1 MQKLRIIM
9 LLLALSIIVSGCRM
23 QDPKPDRIVRFDK
36 PAAYFEEA
44 FPLGNGRIGAMVYG
58 TFPSEHILLNEESLW
73 AGGPVDPNMNPEA
86 HLFLPQVREALSQGE
101 YPLADRLIRNMQG
114 SFSQSFAPLG
124 DLYIDLQH
132 DQGVE
137 EYSRTL
143 DLRRAVAL
151 TQYRIGP
158 VTYQRELF
166 VSFPDQQLLIR
177 LSADVPEALNFAVRA
192 DSQLRSTVRT
202 TENHDLILSGRA
214 PIHAEPSYRGDI
226 PEPIVYEKADKKGM
240 SFEVHASILE
250 TDGNVASSG
259 TTVSVENAKYAL
271 IAVALATSFN
281 GFDKEPGTEG
291 KDPGELVRAYLGN
304 TEKRSYRSLK
314 AAHIR
319 DFRRYFDRVTFSLQ
333 NSANSDLPIDRRLQ
347 QYRETGADADLEALY
362 FQFGRYLLI
371 SSSRPG
377 GIPANLQGIW
387 NPHLRPPW
395 SSNYTTNINVEMNY
409 WPAEVT
415 NLSDMHE
422 PLLRFIG
429 DLAVTGKITAKTFF
443 NCRGWCCNHNTDI
456 WAMTN
461 PVGDFGQGHPVWA
474 NWPLAG
480 AWFSLHLWEHFAF
493 NRDTTW
499 LRNYAYPLMKGAAQ
513 FCLDWLV
520 EGPEGDLLTAP
531 ATSPENLY
539 KNPAGYRGAVSI
551 GTTADLA
558 LIRGLFQ
565 KIILSGE
572 LLAMDA
578 EFLAEVRSVLE
589 RIAPYRTGKKGNLQE
604 WYYDWEDADPQHRHV
619 SHLIGLYPDDQISPA
634 LTPDLAAACRRS
646 LELRGDG
653 GTGWSKAWKINLW
666 ARLLDGNHAHEMLK
680 THLNYVDPSGETR
693 YSGGGTYPNLF
704 DAHPPF
710 QIDGNFGGTAGIAEM
725 LLQSHNG
732 EIHLLPALPDAWP
745 DGRIHGLRA
754 RGGYT
759 VDQEWNA
766 GRLKKA
772 RILPDFDGEIKV
784 RYREKVK
791 TVVMKA
797 GKPYRWSD

>member
-1 MQKLRIIM
+1 M

-101 YPLADRLIRNMQG
+101 YPLADRLVRNMQG

-137 EYSRTL
+137 DYSRQL

-319 DFRRYFDRVTFSLQ
+319 GGSGPGAQPALFRSRHVFSAKFSKQ
-333 NSANSDLPIDRRLQ
+333 RSA
-347 QYRETGADADLEALY
+347 YRPAPSTVPGNR
-362 FQFGRYLLI
+362 GRC
-371 SSSRPG
+371 RPG
-377 GIPANLQGIW
+377 GFVLPVWTIPADKQFPARGNTSQ
-387 NPHLRPPW
+387 
-395 SSNYTTNINVEMNY
+395 SSGYLESSPTPSLEQQLHHQY
-409 WPAEVT
+409 QC
-415 NLSDMHE
+415 
-422 PLLRFIG
+422 G
-429 DLAVTGKITAKTFF
+429 D
-443 NCRGWCCNHNTDI
+443 
-456 WAMTN
+456 
-461 PVGDFGQGHPVWA
+461 
-474 NWPLAG
+474 
-480 AWFSLHLWEHFAF
+480 
-493 NRDTTW
+493 
-499 LRNYAYPLMKGAAQ
+499 
-513 FCLDWLV
+513 
-520 EGPEGDLLTAP
+520 
-531 ATSPENLY
+531 
-539 KNPAGYRGAVSI
+539 
-551 GTTADLA
+551 
-558 LIRGLFQ
+558 
-565 KIILSGE
+565 E
-572 LLAMDA
+572 LLA
-578 EFLAEVRSVLE
+578 
-589 RIAPYRTGKKGNLQE
+589 
-604 WYYDWEDADPQHRHV
+604 
-619 SHLIGLYPDDQISPA
+619 
-634 LTPDLAAACRRS
+634 C
-646 LELRGDG
+646 RGDQSVG
-653 GTGWSKAWKINLW
+653 
-666 ARLLDGNHAHEMLK
+666 HA
-680 THLNYVDPSGETR
+680 
-693 YSGGGTYPNLF
+693 
-704 DAHPPF
+704 
-710 QIDGNFGGTAGIAEM
+710 
-725 LLQSHNG
+725 
-732 EIHLLPALPDAWP
+732 
-745 DGRIHGLRA
+745 
-754 RGGYT
+754 
-759 VDQEWNA
+759 
-766 GRLKKA
+766 
-772 RILPDFDGEIKV
+772 
-784 RYREKVK
+784 
-791 TVVMKA
+791 
-797 GKPYRWSD
+797 